1 MKTIILK
8 NYLFRN
14 ILQNLKKEMGEQKN
28 EKKEVIKKLEK
39 QLVEARCMADEW
51 YVITYYY
58 L

>member
-1 MKTIILK
+1 
-8 NYLFRN
+8 
-14 ILQNLKKEMGEQKN
+14 MGEQKN